1 LFDDLVKLKKGG
13 RVSHRIWLTT
23 TWNLWKL
30 RNNVIFNS
38 VIPDAS
44 SLLDDIK
51 AISWMWFKGWCGRN
65 SYIPFSSWCINH
77 MACLWSI

>member
-1 LFDDLVKLKKGG
+1 MDMKELPNRYRRMKSFFLFDDLVKLKKGG

-30 RNNVIFNS
+30 RNNVIFNG

-51 AISWMWFKGWCGRN
+51 AISWMWFKG
-65 SYIPFSSWCINH
+65 
-77 MACLWSI
+77 